1 MNSSVIDTVARMF
14 MTTKFRQLLTGPAL
28 LGIVLS
34 ALPLLM
40 SSYITYYAVTHE
52 SQLALF
58 TATDWILATIVCS
71 LACAFALMLPT
82 PLALIFGYFL
92 SWNAVAPLFIINM
105 SAIVLV
111 NVVVQRFDKDRIRRL
126 IEQNP
131 KAARILNRIRE
142 REVQFIFF
150 AKLSPALPFSL
161 TNMVFSLSGASL
173 RNILLGG
180 FMGMVPRTLL
190 AIWSGAQAHH
200 IRTLLD
206 NPNEGSTTQIIVIG
220 LLIVSMAGLISV
232 VSKALAK

>member
-1 MNSSVIDTVARMF
+1 MNSSGNGTVARMT
-14 MTTKFRQLLTGPAL
+14 MTTKLRQLLTGPAL
-28 LGIVLS
+28 LGLVLS

-52 SQLALF
+52 AQIAQF
-58 TATDWILATIVCS
+58 TPANWVVATLVCS

-92 SWNAVAPLFIINM
+92 GWNAVLPLLVINM
-105 SAIVLV
+105 AAIILV
-111 NVVVQRFDKDRIRRL
+111 NMVVQRLDHDRVRRM

-131 KAARILNRIRE
+131 KAARILHRIRE
-142 REVQFIFF
+142 RELQFIFF

-180 FMGMVPRTLL
+180 FLGMVPRTLL
-190 AIWSGAQAHH
+190 AIWTGAEAHH

-206 NPNEGSTTQIIVIG
+206 NPNEGSQTQIIVIG

-232 VSKALAK
+232 LSKALAK